1 LRVLRKPASDAVFH
15 DASHAGELR
24 HHRDDDG
31 GKHACDHDDE
41 ETGAHGPGAGVGH
54 CDRRERGERRVVEHA
69 ENDQAEADRAE
80 PGFRSRE
87 APHAGD
93 ADRVVDA
100 ARHRDASHARSAAC
114 EGERTRGRPV
124 VWREEALPTPRLERV
139 SNEKENRRGSDKNR
153 IRVVQRPAA
162 LDEVLHAEVGNC
174 EKPEAQAPVQEEL
187 HLLIAE

>member
-1 LRVLRKPASDAVFH
+1 VLRKPASDAVFH

-31 GKHACDHDDE
+31 REHSGDHDDQ
-41 ETGAHGPGAGVGH
+41 ETGAHGPGAGVGQ
-54 CDRRERGERRVVEHA
+54 CDRRERRERRVVEHA
-69 ENDQAEADRAE
+69 ENDEAQPDRAE
-80 PGFRSRE
+80 SGARSRK

-93 ADRVVDA
+93 ANRVVDA
-100 ARHRDASHARSAAC
+100 ARHRDASDARRAAC
-114 EGERTRGRPV
+114 ERKRARGRPV
-124 VWREEALPTPRLERV
+124 VWREEALPTPRLERIR
-139 SNEKENRRGSDKNR
+139 NEKENRRGSDKDR